1 MKRIS
6 AWLLGGRLLYVLI
19 SSLVLVAVLIGV
31 LNALVISRV
40 INNYLANAQADREAR
55 DLDLANGFYSLKMQD
70 ISGIAERAA
79 VDTVLV
85 ENISAAIAGNSAA
98 LQKVDQ
104 ELIKKINVP
113 MIGSSEAVIV
123 LDQNGRIVDAR
134 SLYSNAQMSVMYQQG
149 NWARLPI
156 VANELASPQPLT
168 GTEIIPA
175 DLLAEIGLDEQAR
188 VPVIK
193 TVQEAPGLFN
203 TAEGTAG
210 LALTSVTPMSD
221 STGKVVGAVVSIHLF
236 NNDFSFVDNLKNVGK
251 IDTATVFL
259 GDLRVSTNV
268 MDQDGKRAVGT
279 RVSQTV
285 YDHVLT
291 QGQEYLGRVFVVDA
305 WYIGRYEPL
314 RNHQGNVIGMLYVG
328 VREAVFKSLVDAFN
342 WTAALVALVCML
354 VAGVIAFPL
363 ASLITHPIVELAEA
377 NSRLAQGDMSV
388 RVEPY
393 GRGEI
398 ALLGRSFNNM
408 AETLRAT
415 ETELLHKENLASM
428 GQLAAG
434 VAHELN
440 NPLSTILLYSDV
452 MYKDAPEGDQRRED
466 LKMIMDEAQRC
477 KIIVADL
484 LNFARQQD
492 ILAQDT
498 GIPELVN
505 EVLIKVNHRQRFDK
519 VKIVREFSP
528 DLPHIQADPAQLQQV
543 FINLLNNAADAMEAG
558 GTITISAAPLDAKT
572 VEIRVAD
579 TGTGIPLQNLDKLFT
594 PFFTTKPAGKGTG
607 LGLSIVYGIIKMHY
621 GQIHAQSQMGQG
633 TTIVITLPVRL
644 PEGRL
649 DRTVNKSDLIG

>member
-1 MKRIS
+1 
-6 AWLLGGRLLYVLI
+6 LGGRLLYVLS
-19 SSLVLVAVLIGV
+19 SSLALVALITGA
-31 LNALVISRV
+31 LNALVISQV

-70 ISGIAERAA
+70 ISGIGERAA

-85 ENISAAIAGNSAA
+85 ENISAAIAGDQAA

-104 ELIKKINVP
+104 ELVKKINVP
-113 MIGSSEAVIV
+113 MIGSSQAVLV
-123 LDQNGRIVDAR
+123 LDRNGNIVDAR
-134 SLYSNAQMSVMYQQG
+134 SLFLNEMISDPYMQG
-149 NWARLPI
+149 NWGKLAI
-156 VANELASPQPLT
+156 VADELASSKTLT
-168 GTEIIPA
+168 GTEVIPA
-175 DLLAEIGLDEQAR
+175 ALLAEIGLAGQAH
-188 VPVIK
+188 VSVLK
-193 TVQEAPGLFN
+193 TAQEAPGLFN
-203 TAEGTAG
+203 SSEGTDG
-210 LALTSVTPMSD
+210 LALTSITPIVD
-221 STGKVVGAVVSIHLF
+221 TAGKIVGAILSLHLF

-285 YDHVLT
+285 FDHVLT

-314 RNHQGNVIGMLYVG
+314 RDHQGDVIGMLYVG
-328 VREAVFKSLVDAFN
+328 VREAVFRSLVDDFTL
-342 WTAALVALVCML
+342 TAVLVALFCVL
-354 VAGVIAFPL
+354 VAVVIAFPL

-377 NSRLAQGDMSV
+377 NRRLAQGDMSV

-398 ALLGRSFNNM
+398 SLLGRSFNNM
-408 AETLRAT
+408 AETMLAT
-415 ETELLHKENLASM
+415 ERELLQKEKLASM

-452 MYKDAPEGDQRRED
+452 MYKDASEGDQRRED

-484 LNFARQQD
+484 LNFARQQE

-498 GIPELVN
+498 DLPALVG
-505 EVLIKVNHRQRFDK
+505 EVLIKVNHRKRFDK
-519 VKIVREFSP
+519 IQIVREFSP

-543 FINLLNNAADAMEAG
+543 FINLLNNAADAMESG

-572 VEIRVAD
+572 VEIRVKD
-579 TGTGIPLQNLDKLFT
+579 TGSGITPENLEKLFT

-621 GQIHAQSQMGQG
+621 GQIHAQSQVGQG

-644 PEGRL
+644 PDGRL
-649 DRTVNKSDLIG
+649 DRTGNTSNLIG